1 MRPLILIGI
10 IFFLGV
16 WAVFLLGKEDMNT
29 ERQTI
34 RVGDQELFVEI
45 ADTLQLQVRGLSGRP
60 SLGEQEGMLFVY
72 ESPQILSFWMKD
84 MNFAIDIIWIDGNRA
99 ITGIIANVSP
109 DTFPQ
114 TFSSVSPAQYVLEVP
129 AGWAERHGV
138 AKEDQVTW

>member
-99 ITGIIANVSP
+99 ITGIIANISP